1 MSRDA
6 PTRWAGH
13 SETVSLQRQKLP
25 DTTAPQTGCQSIA
38 GPGFFSD
45 RFNNRRFTVYKS
57 GKHSLFATVVC
68 IAAGMTGCGGSSS
81 GDVAS
86 VPSASSDIVI
96 SGVAATGAP
105 FVNAAVDIIDRN
117 GNTVG
122 SGKTDAAGFFKL
134 NVNPLY
140 GGPLVVQATRENP
153 VGGKD
158 MLVALADTKTSTT
171 VNVNTLSNL
180 VAALVSVSGS
190 PSTLAADLAS
200 GKVTF
205 DENVLRAKWKD
216 AAAAIAPLL
225 NALKADIAAIRNGS
239 APADGTG
246 PDQVLDALD
255 ISIAR
260 NKDETSTIEITIKTA
275 DNGQQVPVIRFTNA
289 MLLPIILAQ
298 NGITPTEVKGQP
310 ITAASLP
317 APGTSVQIADLLER
331 MTACFALPLK
341 TRANYETT
349 TVTAA
354 QCRTLFSK
362 NDPTTYRHSGA
373 GVGPGGAFPGLFLES
388 GTGAGFVQGTFEY
401 KRDNGDIV
409 FSFVSVSRDP
419 TSRREESVATMG
431 PDGKLRLI
439 GDQYRFAGSVNPMA
453 ETRIYIDGGLP
464 ALISTGYD
472 IKVPL
477 QEINDENI
485 VRVDVTS
492 PRGTKYSL
500 VRGSSSMTLPKL
512 DRNFVPEKNA
522 DGTIADSSSAF
533 VRLKVITVVDFA
545 FGGISSASKV
555 TYTGERD
562 LQLLQQTEADEIIAS
577 YPQRGTWTM
586 EYFTNMRGSPVAR
599 QTVRTRARAMS
610 LQELSESGLVSPL
623 RTYTLALKGL
633 DPLLPE
639 PNAPAPDKSLFFP
652 LQDLR
657 STSYAWSTIAPP
669 PYTPPLAPVSIRV
682 LGRLMTPESIPP
694 YVDFVDS
701 VDLPPDTREA
711 KVSCEFNTRVSH
723 CNLQGLY
730 MNNTWLDGAQLL
742 SQDGYGREFSSMIS
756 TWRANN

>member
-1 MSRDA
+1 MPST
-6 PTRWAGH
+6 P
-13 SETVSLQRQKLP
+13 P
-25 DTTAPQTGCQSIA
+25 
-38 GPGFFSD
+38 
-45 RFNNRRFTVYKS
+45 
-57 GKHSLFATVVC
+57 
-68 IAAGMTGCGGSSS
+68 
-81 GDVAS
+81 AS
-86 VPSASSDIVI
+86 NDIVI

-105 FVNAAVDIIDRN
+105 LANAAVAIIDRK

-122 SGKTDAAGFFKL
+122 SGKTDAAGFFRL

-153 VGGKD
+153 VAGKD

-180 VAALVSVSGS
+180 VAALVSVTGS

-205 DENVLRAKWKD
+205 DAKALLTKWKE
-216 AAAAIAPLL
+216 AEAVIAPLL
-225 NALKADIAAIRNGS
+225 TALKADIAAIRSGS

-246 PDQVLDALD
+246 PDQVLDALG
-255 ISIAR
+255 ISITS
-260 NKDETSTIEITIKTA
+260 NKDTSTIEITVKTT
-275 DNGQQVPVIRFTNA
+275 DNGNGQQLPVIRFTNA
-289 MLLPIILAQ
+289 MPLALILAQ
-298 NGITPTEVKGQP
+298 NGITPTEINGQP
-310 ITAASLP
+310 ITTASLP
-317 APGTSVQIADLLER
+317 APGTSPQVADLLER

-341 TRANYETT
+341 ARANYETT

-354 QCRTLFSK
+354 QCRALFSN

-373 GVGPGGAFPGLFLES
+373 AVGPGGAFPGLFLES
-388 GTGAGFVQGTFEY
+388 GTGASFVQGTFEY

-409 FSFVSVSRDP
+409 FSFASLSRDLTP
-419 TSRREESVATMG
+419 RREESVATMG

-453 ETRIYIDGGLP
+453 ELRSYMDGALP

-472 IKVPL
+472 IKVPV

-533 VRLKVITVVDFA
+533 VRLNVITAVDFA
-545 FGGISSASKV
+545 FGGIGSADKV

-562 LQLLQQTEADEIIAS
+562 LQLLQQTESDEIIAS
-577 YPQRGTWTM
+577 YPSRGIWTM
-586 EYFTNMRGSPVAR
+586 EYFTKMSGSPVAR

-623 RTYTLALKGL
+623 RAYTLALKGL

-639 PNAPAPDKSLFFP
+639 PTAPDPVKSLFFP

-669 PYTPPLAPVSIRV
+669 PYTPPLAPMSIRV
-682 LGRLMTPESIPP
+682 LGRRITPESIPP

-701 VDLPPDTREA
+701 LALPPDTRQA
-711 KVSCEFNTRVSH
+711 KVPCELNTFVSH
-723 CNLQGLY
+723 CDAQGLY
-730 MNNTWLDGAQLL
+730 MKNTWLDGAQLL
-742 SQDGYGREFSSMIS
+742 SQDGNGREFSSMLS
-756 TWRANN
+756 TWRINN

>member
-1 MSRDA
+1 M
-6 PTRWAGH
+6 
-13 SETVSLQRQKLP
+13 
-25 DTTAPQTGCQSIA
+25 
-38 GPGFFSD
+38 
-45 RFNNRRFTVYKS
+45 YKS
-57 GKHSLFATVVC
+57 GKHSLFAIVVC
-68 IAAGMTGCGGSSS
+68 IAAIMTGCGGSSS
-81 GDVAS
+81 SSGDVAS
-86 VPSASSDIVI
+86 APSGTDVPVSPPASSDIVI

-105 FVNAAVDIIDRN
+105 FANAAVAVIDRN
-117 GNTVG
+117 GNPIG
-122 SGKTDAAGFFKL
+122 SGKTDAAGFYKL
-134 NVNPLY
+134 GVNPLY

-180 VAALVSVSGS
+180 VAALVSVSGN
-190 PSTLAADLAS
+190 PSTLPADLAS

-205 DENVLRAKWKD
+205 DEKALLTKWKE
-216 AAAAIAPLL
+216 AEAVIAPLL
-225 NALKADIAAIRNGS
+225 TALKADIAAIRSGS

-246 PDQVLDALD
+246 PDQVLDALG
-255 ISIAR
+255 ISITSNNDTS
-260 NKDETSTIEITIKTA
+260 NKDTSTIEITVKTT
-275 DNGQQVPVIRFTNA
+275 DNGNGQQLPAIRFTNTMPRA
-289 MLLPIILAQ
+289 LILAQ
-298 NGITPTEVKGQP
+298 NGITPTEINGQP
-310 ITAASLP
+310 ITTANLP
-317 APGTSVQIADLLER
+317 ASGTSTQIADLLKR

-349 TVTAA
+349 TVTAE
-354 QCRTLFSK
+354 QCRALFSN
-362 NDPTTYRHSGA
+362 NDPMAYRHSGA
-373 GVGPGGAFPGLFLES
+373 AVGPGGAFPGLFLES
-388 GTGAGFVQGTFEY
+388 GTGTGFVDGTFEY

-409 FSFVSVSRDP
+409 FSFVSLSRDLTP
-419 TSRREESVATMG
+419 RREESVATMA

-453 ETRIYIDGGLP
+453 ELRSYVGGALP

-472 IKVPL
+472 IKVPA

-512 DRNFVPEKNA
+512 DPNFVPEKNA

-533 VRLKVITVVDFA
+533 VRLNVITAVDFA
-545 FGGISSASKV
+545 FGGIRSASKV

-562 LQLLQQTEADEIIAS
+562 LQLLQQAEADEIIAS
-577 YPQRGTWTM
+577 YPQRGIWTM
-586 EYFTNMRGSPVAR
+586 EYFTNKSGSPVAR

-623 RTYTLALKGL
+623 RAYTLTLKGL

-639 PNAPAPDKSLFFP
+639 PTAPAPEKSLFFP

-669 PYTPPLAPVSIRV
+669 PYTPPLAPMSIRV
-682 LGRLMTPESIPP
+682 LGRRITPESIPP

-701 VDLPPDTREA
+701 VALPPDTRQA
-711 KVSCEFNTRVSH
+711 KVPCESNTFVSH
-723 CNLQGLY
+723 CDAQGLY
-730 MNNTWLDGAQLL
+730 MKNTWLDGAQLL
-742 SQDGYGREFSSMIS
+742 SQDGNGREFSSVIS
-756 TWRANN
+756 TWRITN